1 MFDFLKPKSK
11 LNKNLIEDKSFYQD
25 LVLTKLATKFK
36 NASTHGYVSVIINKA
51 ELNEEIIKILQ
62 KKRLKVTK
70 TKDDNYEI
78 FW

>member
-1 MFDFLKPKSK
+1 MFDFLKPKPK
-11 LNKNLIEDKSFYQD
+11 LNLNLIEDKSFYQD
-25 LVLTKLATKFK
+25 LVLAKLAAKFK
-36 NASTHGYVSVIINKA
+36 KASTNGFVCIIVNKA